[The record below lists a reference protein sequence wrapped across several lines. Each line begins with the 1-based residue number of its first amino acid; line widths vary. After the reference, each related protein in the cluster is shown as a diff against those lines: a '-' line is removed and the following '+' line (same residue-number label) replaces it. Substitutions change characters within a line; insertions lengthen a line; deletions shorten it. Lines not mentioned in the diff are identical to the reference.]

1 MSRTRRWMGGVAFGY
16 ANLLVVTVVGLWL
29 TAFYLARLGEHDYGL
44 WLVVAQ
50 VLAYLALLDLGVV
63 ALLPREVAY
72 VTGADGGQPTARVA
86 RAAGETLT
94 VALWQL
100 PLVAAAGA
108 AVLLFL
114 PADWAQLRG
123 PLSAVLAAFVITFPA
138 RIFQATLR
146 GLQDLAFLGAAQTA
160 TWTLGTAIGVAGIFT
175 GLGLYAL
182 AAGWAASQVAGPV
195 FWAIRLRRRFPE
207 AFPSRPMRVA
217 GAALRQRLRAA
228 GWISVTQVAQVLIAG
243 TDLLILGRVIGPAA
257 VVLYYC
263 TAKLVSVFQHPP
275 LLLLDAAQ
283 PGLAQMRTGESRDR
297 LAAVSAALTQ
307 AVLVL
312 SGGVACVVL
321 GVNQGFVTWWVGPD
335 RFGGLALTAALV
347 AAMLL
352 RHWSTSATYALFAL
366 GHERRIAIT
375 ILGDGIV
382 TVTAQVALTRWL
394 GPLGAALGTVA
405 GVALVSLPANL
416 IGLGRET
423 AGIRAQLAAL
433 TPWAWRFA
441 LGASVALAL
450 ALSWQPAH
458 VPGLAVATLAAAAA
472 YAALTWPFAWHGALA
487 TYVRPLWARLRGAPP
502 LTEVS

>member
-1 MSRTRRWMGGVAFGY
+1 MGGVAFGY

-72 VTGADGGQPTARVA
+72 ATGAEGGQPTGRVA

-108 AVLLFL
+108 AVFAFL
-114 PADWAQLRG
+114 PGEWAPLRG
-123 PLSAVLAAFVITFPA
+123 PLAVVLGAFVLTFPT
-138 RIFQATLR
+138 RIFHATLR
-146 GLQDLAFLGAAQTA
+146 GLQDLAFLGGAQTA
-160 TWTLGTAIGVAGIFT
+160 IWTLATAVGVAGILAGF
-175 GLGLYAL
+175 GLYGL
-182 AAGWAASQVAGPV
+182 AAGWAVSQVAGPV
-195 FWAIRLRRRFPE
+195 LFAIRLRRRFPE
-207 AFPSRPMRVA
+207 AFPARPMRVA
-217 GAALRQRLRAA
+217 GAALRERLRAA

-263 TAKLVSVFQHPP
+263 TGKLVSVFQHPP
-275 LLLLDAAQ
+275 LLLLEAAQ
-283 PGLAQMRTGESRDR
+283 PGLAQMRTGEPRER

-312 SGGVACVVL
+312 SGAVACVVL
-321 GVNQGFVTWWVGPD
+321 GVNQGFVTWWVGAD

-347 AAMLL
+347 GAMML
-352 RHWSTSATYALFAL
+352 RHWSTATTYALFAL
-366 GHERRIAIT
+366 GHERRIALT
-375 ILGDGIV
+375 VLGDGIV
-382 TVTAQVALTRWL
+382 TVTAQVALTGWL
-394 GPLGAALGTVA
+394 GPLGAALGMVA

-423 AGIRAQLAAL
+423 AGLRVQLAAL
-433 TPWAWRFA
+433 APWAWRFA
-441 LGASVALAL
+441 LGGSAALAL

-458 VPGLAVATLAAAAA
+458 VPGLTVATLAAAAA
-472 YAALTWPFAWHGALA
+472 YAALTWPLAWHGALA
-487 TYVRPLWARLRGAPP
+487 TYVRPLLARLRP
-502 LTEVS
+502 LPESS